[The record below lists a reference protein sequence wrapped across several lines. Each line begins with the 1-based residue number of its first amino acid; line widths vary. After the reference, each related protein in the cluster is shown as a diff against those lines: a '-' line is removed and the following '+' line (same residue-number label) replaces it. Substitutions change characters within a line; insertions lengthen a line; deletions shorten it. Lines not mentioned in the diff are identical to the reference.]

1 MFCKGPEKGLFLN
14 SFNERIEP
22 FIFYIIKQ
30 DICIYICCVV
40 QPAKRL
46 DRLDWIFLFWT
57 LWVLFEICFFFK
69 IFIFLFFCSNF
80 FSRETPGPSA
90 SMYIYFACLNRS
102 GPNFVWH
109 FTCPPG
115 NVWRWSKYQY
125 VPQTKF
131 DLH

>member
-1 MFCKGPEKGLFLN
+1 MLRRTASQTAGPIGLNF
-14 SFNERIEP
+14 F
-22 FIFYIIKQ
+22 
-30 DICIYICCVV
+30 VV
-40 QPAKRL
+40 DLMDGQG
-46 DRLDWIFLFWT
+46 
-57 LWVLFEICFFFK
+57 VLFEICFFFK

-115 NVWRWSKYQY
+115 NVWR
-125 VPQTKF
+125 
-131 DLH
+131 